1 MSLKRYSNYR
11 DTGVEWLREIPA
23 GWRSASL
30 GSLTQI
36 VNGGTPTPAEENW
49 GGDVAWATPADMS
62 AIDGH
67 RIESTGRTL
76 TETGLQTGSSRVP
89 EGSVLLS
96 TRAPIGYS
104 VLADRPF
111 AFNQGCKALVPG
123 QFLSSVYLL
132 YALQAAKAELSS
144 RGQGTT
150 FLELSTN
157 ALSAVRLPVPT
168 IQEQATI
175 ASFLDRETAE
185 IDAFIAEQAELI
197 ALLVERRAAT
207 ISHAVAKGLDPSA
220 PMKDS
225 GVDWLGEVPEHWIV
239 TRLSRKFSVTLGKML
254 DAGRA
259 VNAEA
264 VDRPY
269 IRAANIQSD
278 GLHLADVNT
287 MPFTGHELRQ
297 LSLKAGD
304 LLVTEGGASVGA
316 NVVLR
321 ESMHEW
327 GFQKTVNRVR
337 PLGDDL
343 AAFVGFLIDSMRER
357 GVVAMIAM
365 GSTFAHLTAEKLERL
380 QVAFPPDSEQQSIVH
395 ALNSEVAMIEAAV
408 ADAREAI
415 ALSKERRAALI
426 SAAVTGKIDVRNHG
440 GVE

>member
-1 MSLKRYSNYR
+1 VSLKRYSNYR
-11 DTGVEWLREIPA
+11 DSGVAWLREIPA

-132 YALQAAKAELSS
+132 HALQAAKAELSS

-168 IQEQATI
+168 MQEQTTI

-185 IDAFIAEQAELI
+185 IGAFIADQEELI
-197 ALLVERRAAT
+197 ALLTERRAA
-207 ISHAVAKGLDPSA
+207 IFAEHFDQVVRVADSVVRETTRPLGSVLAETDRRIGNRRADLLSVSIHRGVVGWSEMHDKPPRATDFSA
-220 PMKDS
+220 YRQ
-225 GVDWLGEVPEHWIV
+225 VDVDDIV
-239 TRLSRKFSVTLGKML
+239 LNRMRAFQGA
-254 DAGRA
+254 AGRA
-259 VNAEA
+259 SQAGMVSPDYA
-264 VDRPY
+264 V
-269 IRAANIQSD
+269 
-278 GLHLADVNT
+278 
-287 MPFTGHELRQ
+287 F
-297 LSLKAGD
+297 
-304 LLVTEGGASVGA
+304 
-316 NVVLR
+316 
-321 ESMHEW
+321 
-327 GFQKTVNRVR
+327 KTK
-337 PLGDDL
+337 
-343 AAFVGFLIDSMRER
+343 VGFAPKYVELLFRSRPFLEAIKLRLR
-357 GVVAMIAM
+357 GIGDESSGVIRTPRINVRDLVRI
-365 GSTFAHLTAEKLERL
+365 
-380 QVAFPPDSEQQSIVH
+380 
-395 ALNSEVAMIEAAV
+395 EVAMPSLDAQQQLVQSLGQESAV
-408 ADAREAI
+408 VDSAIADAREAI